1 MRHGEAVAIGMVYA
15 ARLAH
20 RMAYCDARVPD
31 RIEALLA
38 AYGLPTGLA
47 ALARHPDPNKLLDAL
62 QVDKKAEGGK
72 VRFILPKRIG
82 EVVVTREWDE
92 RELHELIAR

>member
-1 MRHGEAVAIGMVYA
+1 MVYA

-20 RMAYCDARVPD
+20 RLAYCDARVPA
-31 RIEALLA
+31 RLEALLA
-38 AYGLPTGLA
+38 AYGLPASLA
-47 ALARHPDPNKLLDAL
+47 VLEDRPSPNQLLDAL

-82 EVVVTREWDE
+82 EVVITKEWDE
-92 RELHELIAR
+92 REAPGTDPG